1 MKGNRMSDAL
11 QRIAALASSLSQA
24 ELRVLLELAV
34 RAEAA
39 GATEIMASSRH
50 LAQST
55 GLARASVQGAID
67 SLNARRFIQSDTGSP
82 TKPALHRLICFHREA
97 NTSGL
102 VAEPP
107 VAQLLSHPGITNEPR
122 VALQLSHGGL
132 ATGPGVA
139 QPVSH
144 GGLIIEPE
152 VAQPAS
158 HPGLVSA
165 PPRNE
170 KSVAYGERIKERASA
185 PADSIDFD
193 FDKTIDRLHKAKK
206 GDFEESLFETARM
219 QIVSHHAKY
228 AREENRLSGP
238 PDDAITAQFLA
249 VAEWPRLEALLCDL
263 AAERKEAGYS
273 YGWYVTVAL
282 QRIHGLS
289 PARVREMRAQLKASA
304 KVTSNVAVVPRPTP
318 FRGSEAAFHRKPSG
332 REQSPGFEQRADT
345 EQLRQQIR
353 AVAAARSMR

>member
-1 MKGNRMSDAL
+1 MSEVL
-11 QRIAALASSLSQA
+11 QRLAFLASSLSQA

-39 GATEIMASSRH
+39 GATEIAASSRD
-50 LAQST
+50 LAQTT
-55 GLARASVQGAID
+55 GLARASVQAAID

-82 TKPALHRLICFHREA
+82 TKPALHRLVCFHAGKIE
-97 NTSGL
+97 SGL
-102 VAEPP
+102 TTEPP
-107 VAQLLSHPGITNEPR
+107 VAQLLSHGGITTEPR
-122 VALQLSHGGL
+122 MALPLSHGGL
-132 ATGPGVA
+132 ATGPRAA
-139 QPVSH
+139 QSVGHS
-144 GGLIIEPE
+144 GLIFEPE

-158 HPGLVSA
+158 HPGLVNE

-170 KSVAYGERIKERASA
+170 KSVVYGDRIKERASV

-193 FDKTIDRLHKAKK
+193 FDKTIDRLQKAKK
-206 GDFEESLFETARM
+206 ADFEDSTFEAARM
-219 QIVSHHAKY
+219 KIASHHAKY
-228 AREENRLSGP
+228 AREENRLPGL

-249 VAEWPRLEALLCDL
+249 VAEWPRLEALLYDL

-273 YGWYVTVAL
+273 YGWYITVAL

-332 REQSPGFEQRADT
+332 REQSTEFERSADT
-345 EQLRQQIR
+345 EQLKQQIR
-353 AVAAARSMR
+353 AIAAAKSMR